1 MNGLLHFLQ
10 TPWGIAASGGLWVVK
25 AGVGYVLLRAWRA
38 RRPRG

>member
-25 AGVGYVLLRAWRA
+25 AVATLRAWRA